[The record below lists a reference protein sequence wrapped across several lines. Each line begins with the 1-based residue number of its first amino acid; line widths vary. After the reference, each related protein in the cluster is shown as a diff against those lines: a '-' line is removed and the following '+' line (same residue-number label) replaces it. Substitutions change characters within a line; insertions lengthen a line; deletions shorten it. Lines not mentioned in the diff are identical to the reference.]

1 VSSESAADPSSA
13 GQSLNLADR
22 LDLELPQSS
31 HSRAVEPE
39 GVHEHSLDDI
49 DPFGTVA
56 LFNRELAG
64 RRTRD
69 LVRPLRPLIL
79 PILLVLACTQEVGV
93 CVAGTEEFR
102 TTVIQLIKARNP
114 VLLVETH
121 EEDRVVDVIA
131 SIASDESALRRPR
144 RVMLYSLS
152 KGVHEAGG
160 TGRSQSPDAAL
171 GAIGTSNEPTIF
183 VFFDLHHSLGASGR
197 GAEPAVVRALRDAA
211 ELCRRGPVPHTVIIV
226 SPGLALPPDL
236 EKIVTVVD
244 LPLPGMTEISRV
256 LEDIVSANA
265 GAIRVDLSVED
276 RQRLLGAA
284 LGLTMSEAENA
295 FARALASD
303 GVIDATDIALV
314 LSEKRQ
320 TIRKSG
326 LLEFMPPAET
336 INDIGG
342 LENLKRW
349 LVKRNGSW
357 LEDASGWGLPFP
369 KGILITGVPGCGK
382 SLTAKCSSSLWS
394 LPLLRLDMGRLFS
407 GLVGSSEQ
415 NMRSA
420 LRLAEAVSPSIL
432 WIDEIEKGFGS
443 GGGGGDSGTSQRVF
457 GTFLTWMQEKSKA
470 VFVIATA
477 NNIDQLPAEFLRK
490 GRFDEIFF
498 VDLPTLVERIPIWD
512 LHLHRRLQPGLPVS
526 ETIVISDELI
536 QEMASSTE
544 GFSGAEIEQAVIAAC
559 FDAFSERRPLV
570 PADLHKAVSN
580 TVPLS
585 VTQAEQI
592 SRIRTW
598 AADRAVAA
606 TASQDRDDYGHDAP
620 ADSADV
626 AGWRGGRTIEI

>member
-1 VSSESAADPSSA
+1 M
-13 GQSLNLADR
+13 
-22 LDLELPQSS
+22 
-31 HSRAVEPE
+31 
-39 GVHEHSLDDI
+39 
-49 DPFGTVA
+49 
-56 LFNRELAG
+56 
-64 RRTRD
+64 
-69 LVRPLRPLIL
+69 
-79 PILLVLACTQEVGV
+79 
-93 CVAGTEEFR
+93 AGTDEFR
-102 TTVIQLIKARNP
+102 ETVIQLVRSRNP

-121 EEDRVVDVIA
+121 EEDRVVDVLADIA
-131 SIASDESALRRPR
+131 AHPTALRRPR
-144 RVMLYSLS
+144 RLAVYSLS
-152 KGVHEAGG
+152 KGLHELQG
-160 TGRSQSPDAAL
+160 TGRPQTPDVALAAI
-171 GAIGTSNEPTIF
+171 ASASEPTIF
-183 VFFDLHHSLGASGR
+183 VFFDLHHSLGSTGR
-197 GAEPAVVRALRDAA
+197 GPEPAVVRALRDAA
-211 ELCRRGPVPHTVIIV
+211 ELCRRGPVPHTIVMV
-226 SPGLALPPDL
+226 SPGLAIPPDL
-236 EKIVTVVD
+236 EKVITVVD
-244 LPLPGMTEISRV
+244 LPLPGMDEISQV
-256 LEDIVSANA
+256 LDEIVAANA
-265 GAIRVDLSVED
+265 DAIRVDLTAED

-284 LGLTMSEAENA
+284 LGLTQGEAENA
-295 FARALASD
+295 FARALVND
-303 GVIDATDIALV
+303 GVIDANDIALV

-336 INDIGG
+336 IDDIGG

-357 LEDASGWGLPFP
+357 LEDASGWSLPFP

-415 NMRSA
+415 NMRNA
-420 LRLAEAVSPSIL
+420 LRLAEAVAPSIL

-443 GGGGGDSGTSQRVF
+443 GSGGGDSGTSQRVF

-477 NNIDQLPAEFLRK
+477 NNIDSLPPEFLRK

-498 VDLPTLVERIPIWD
+498 VDLPTLAERLPIWQ
-512 LHLHRRLQPGLPVS
+512 LHLTKRLQPGTPVA
-526 ETIVISDELI
+526 ELL
-536 QEMASSTE
+536 QVTPDLVQAMAEATE

-559 FDAFSERRPLV
+559 FDAFSERRPLEDT
-570 PADLHKAVSN
+570 DLHKSVTN

-592 SRIRTW
+592 NRIRTW

-606 TASQDRDDYGHDAP
+606 TASQDRDDYGLDAP
-620 ADSADV
+620 ADGGDV